1 MIMRFICH
9 LPVSPLCRPA
19 IMGRDRAGAGFEGL
33 RLQIGHQT
41 SGIPALPKRAGAL
54 SLPVR
59 KTETRAVRRRTRKS
73 IMTGMLLFSP
83 LTIRGVELKN
93 RIVVPPMHQYSAV
106 KGFPT
111 DWHLM
116 NAGKFAAGGAGLVI
130 VESTKVE
137 RRGCGTVG
145 DLGIWDDAFVEPLKR
160 LVKFIK
166 QQNAVAGL
174 QLGHSGRKARANRPW
189 EGDGPL
195 RQSPEIEDWDAWSPV
210 APSAIAHSE
219 KWPVPKALER
229 REVKDLVQAWGQA
242 ARRAREAGFD
252 VLELHGAHGYLVH
265 QFLSERSN
273 QRTDEYGGSEPNRM
287 RFITEITEAVRAQW
301 PDDRPLFV
309 RLSVEDNA
317 GWGPEQSARLA
328 KILKPKGVDV
338 IDCSSGGITDQAPIL
353 GKEIKYS
360 YQVPLS
366 EYVRR
371 HADIMT
377 MAVGLIIHGDQ
388 AEQILEDGEADLIA
402 VGREILN
409 NPNWPLDA
417 ALKLGVEGP
426 FRTVPPQFGWWLGTR
441 AKRGFG
447 TKPSTWQNGLKDT
460 GKVL

>member
-1 MIMRFICH
+1 M
-9 LPVSPLCRPA
+9 SPL
-19 IMGRDRAGAGFEGL
+19 M
-33 RLQIGHQT
+33 
-41 SGIPALPKRAGAL
+41 
-54 SLPVR
+54 
-59 KTETRAVRRRTRKS
+59 
-73 IMTGMLLFSP
+73 LFSP
-83 LTIRGVELKN
+83 FSIRDVSLRN

-116 NAGKFAAGGAGLVI
+116 NAGKFAAGGAGLVV

-145 DLGIWDDAFVEPLKR
+145 DLGIWDDVFVEPLRR
-160 LVKFIK
+160 LVKFINE
-166 QQNAVAGL
+166 QGAVAGI

-195 RQSPEIEDWDAWSPV
+195 QRRADIDDWEAWTPV

-219 KWPVPKALER
+219 KWPVPRALER
-229 REVKDLVQAWGQA
+229 QEVKDLVRAWGHG
-242 ARRAREAGFD
+242 ARRAHEAGFE

-265 QFLSERSN
+265 EFLSERSN
-273 QRTDEYGGSEPNRM
+273 QRTDEYGGSEGNRM
-287 RFITEITEAVRAQW
+287 RFIIEIAEEVRTHW
-301 PDDRPLFV
+301 PAHKPLFV

-317 GWGPEQSARLA
+317 GWGVEQSARLA
-328 KILKPKGVDV
+328 KILKAKGVDV

-371 HADIMT
+371 HAGIMT

-388 AEQILEDGEADLIA
+388 AEQILRDGQADLIA

-409 NPNWPLDA
+409 NPNWPMDA
-417 ALKLGVEGP
+417 ALKLGADGP
-426 FRTVPPQFGWWLGTR
+426 FRNVPPQFGYWLGTR

-447 TKPSTWQNGLKDT
+447 TQPSTWQVGLRSGLEET
-460 GKVL
+460 RKVL